1 MASELSRYH
10 PETRAAQALGAHDPV
25 TSGVLPPVQLS
36 TTYLRAPDNS
46 YPFGRV
52 YGRGDNPTPESAE
65 ALLASLESGKEGLIF
80 SSGMSAAV
88 AVFFSL
94 KPGDHVLAPQAMY
107 WALRLWLQTTATE
120 WGLHVTFVGMEDL
133 SAVRLAAQP
142 GRTKLIW
149 VETPSNPTWSITDI
163 AALAEIARTVGARLV
178 VDNTVPTPVHTRPLE
193 LGAHIVMHSATKY
206 LNGHSDVIAGALVAA
221 ECDDFWLRIKAFRK
235 SGGAVLGPLDSFLLV
250 RGMRTLFLRIARSS
264 QTAQFLA
271 EKLQGHAMLDR
282 VLYPGL
288 TSHSGHHIAQKQ
300 MQGGFSGMLSIVVA
314 GGAPKAIEV
323 AAKVK
328 LWVRATS
335 LGGPESLIEHRASV
349 EGGNSSIAPGLLRLS
364 VGLEQANDLLDD
376 LTAALT

>member
-10 PETRAAQALGAHDPV
+10 PETRAAQALGAHDPA
-25 TSGVLPPVQLS
+25 TSGVLPSVQLS

-46 YPFGRV
+46 YPSGRV
-52 YGRGDNPTPESAE
+52 YGRGDNPTAESAE
-65 ALLASLESGKEGLIF
+65 ALLVSLEGGQEGLIF

-94 KPGDHVLAPQAMY
+94 RPGDHVLAPQVMY
-107 WALRLWLQTTATE
+107 WALRLWLQTTAAE
-120 WGLHVTFVGMEDL
+120 WGLQVTFVAMDDL
-133 SAVRLAAQP
+133 SSVRQAVRP

-149 VETPSNPTWSITDI
+149 IETPSNPTWSITDI
-163 AALAEIARTVGARLV
+163 AAVAEIARTAGARLV

-193 LGAHIVMHSATKY
+193 LGAHLVMHSATKY
-206 LNGHSDVIAGALVAA
+206 LNGHSDVIAGALITA
-221 ECDDFWLRIKAFRK
+221 ECDDLWMRIKAFRK
-235 SGGAVLGPLDSFLLV
+235 SGGAILGPLDSFLLL
-250 RGMRTLFLRIARSS
+250 RGMRTLFLRVARSS
-264 QTAQFLA
+264 LTAQFLA
-271 EKLQGHAMLDR
+271 EKLQGHAMLEK

-288 TSHSGHHIAQKQ
+288 LSHPGHSAAQKQ
-300 MQGGFSGMLSIVVA
+300 MQNGFGGMLSIVVA

-323 AAKVK
+323 AGKVR

-349 EGGNSSIAPGLLRLS
+349 EGNNSPAAPGLLRLS

-376 LTAALT
+376 LKTALK